1 MKKNSL
7 VVGLLFAL
15 VPCLGCD
22 PPQQADSQTETGNA
36 GELANND
43 SVENET
49 PSHGNDSGS
58 VNEVG
63 GVNRMAARSG
73 VSLGLETGSSSHD
86 PSNIDTRATT
96 NDTRVPAD
104 VGVGKQG
111 RKTIENAKA
120 GGIKRMIAQPAASLF
135 AFRQAAVFKIQVP
148 QAMNLYRA
156 SNGHFPKTHDD
167 FMQLMKEQMIRLPEL
182 PFGQTY
188 EYDAESSQLMV
199 NRPANN

>member
-1 MKKNSL
+1 
-7 VVGLLFAL
+7 
-15 VPCLGCD
+15 
-22 PPQQADSQTETGNA
+22 
-36 GELANND
+36 
-43 SVENET
+43 
-49 PSHGNDSGS
+49 
-58 VNEVG
+58 
-63 GVNRMAARSG
+63 
-73 VSLGLETGSSSHD
+73 
-86 PSNIDTRATT
+86 
-96 NDTRVPAD
+96 VPAD

-156 SNGHFPKTHDD
+156 SNGYFPKTHDD